1 MRRSAVAL
9 ATLVALI
16 PLPGTVL
23 AQARPT
29 YPERAIRRDIP
40 LTDMIRRA
48 FAAGTR
54 DSTGRPGPHYWQLW
68 TDYTITARLDPATGV
83 VTGHERV
90 VVQNP
95 SDSAMREVVLRLDQ
109 NLFGPGAPRAD
120 VVPGMRETDGMRVT
134 SLTIDGQAVDPNPQ
148 PTLRTITRGGN
159 SFQVTVP
166 PPYDLRLTSA
176 RIPLATPVPAHGSFT
191 LEADWHF
198 TVPQIPPNT
207 RGVRMGAWGDSLFQ
221 VAQWYPRVAVFDD
234 LREGGWDTEP
244 YLGFSEFYNNFGRF
258 DVALD
263 VPAGWLVGATGV
275 LQNPGEVLTAA
286 ARERLSH
293 VLESDSTLSIVGPDD
308 VGPGKSTAAGD
319 RLVWHFAADTA
330 GDFAWATS
338 SRYVWDATRATIP
351 GKGPVPVNMLYVPWR
366 ARQFA
371 QAATIARHALQ
382 FYSGLWIPYSF
393 PVLTLADGPENGME
407 YPMIIFSAAGASDH
421 EAGHEWWPM
430 TLGTNE
436 TWYPFM
442 DEGFNQYMNILSGA
456 DRAGQPAE
464 LDGVGEEY
472 GRTSGDE
479 REAPL
484 MWDAN
489 YGGPMYVFQGYA
501 KAPMMLSMLGG
512 IVGDSAVQRAMRE
525 YAQSWR
531 FKHPSP
537 WDYAFSMDRSLGQD
551 LGWFWYSWLFTTES
565 VDGSIADAR
574 IRGGRATVT
583 VREDGQMPSPVV
595 LAVHFAPKG
604 PRLRAMKGARIVD
617 DSTAIVTWPVDV
629 WFGGSRTFE
638 AKLDFGARRIE
649 RIVFDPHCRFPD
661 HDAADNVWPRQ
672 AAPAQP
678 AGGQGFGRFG
688 PPECR
693 G

>member
-1 MRRSAVAL
+1 MRK
-9 ATLVALI
+9 
-16 PLPGTVL
+16 TVL
-23 AQARPT
+23 ALVISGSLALPAALLSQAHPA
-29 YPERAIRRDIP
+29 YPARAVRRDIP

-68 TDYTITARLDPATGV
+68 TDYTIAAKLDPATGV

-90 VVQNP
+90 VVQNA
-95 SDSAMREVVLRLDQ
+95 SDSAMTQVTLRLDQ
-109 NLFGPGAPRAD
+109 NLFAPGEARSQAMPELH
-120 VVPGMRETDGMRVT
+120 ETDGLEIT
-134 SLTIDGQAVDPNPQ
+134 ALSIDGRAVDLHPQ
-148 PTLRTITRGGN
+148 GTLRTVTRGGQT
-159 SFQVTVP
+159 FQFRQG

-176 RIPLATPVPAHGSFT
+176 SIPLATPVPAHGSFT

-198 TVPQIPPNT
+198 TVPQIPANT

-244 YLGFSEFYNNFGRF
+244 YLGSSEFYNNFGHF
-258 DVALD
+258 DVKLD
-263 VPAGWLVGATGV
+263 VPAGWLVGATGI
-275 LQNPGEVLTAA
+275 LQNPDEVLTAT

-293 VLESDSTLSIVGPDD
+293 VLESDSTRSIVGPDD

-319 RLVWHFAADTA
+319 RLVWHFVADTA

-351 GKGPVPVNMLYVPWR
+351 GKGPVPINMLYVPWR
-366 ARQFA
+366 AQAFA

-382 FYSGLWIPYSF
+382 FYSGLWIPYTF

-442 DEGFNQYMNILSGA
+442 DEGFNQYMNILSGD
-456 DRAGQPAE
+456 DRSGRPVN
-464 LDGVGEEY
+464 LDGVGQEY
-472 GRTSGDE
+472 GRTSGNE

-489 YGGPMYVFQGYA
+489 YGGPMYEFQGYE

-512 IVGDSAVQRAMRE
+512 VVGDSAVQRAMRE
-525 YAQSWR
+525 YAQAWR

-537 WDYAFSMDRSLGQD
+537 WDFTFSMDKSLGRD
-551 LGWFWYSWLFTTES
+551 LGWFWYSWLFTTDA
-565 VDGSIADAR
+565 VDGSIQHASVS
-574 IRGGRATVT
+574 GGRATVL

-604 PRLRAMKGARIVD
+604 PRIRPMKNAVVVD
-617 DSTAIVTWPVDV
+617 DSTAVVTWPADV
-629 WFGGSRTFE
+629 WFGGSRTFT
-638 AKLDFGARRIE
+638 AKLSFGTRRIE
-649 RIVFDPHCRFPD
+649 RIVFDPKCRFPD
-661 HDAADNVWPRQ
+661 NDASDNTWPRQ
-672 AAPAQP
+672 PAPQP
-678 AGGQGFGRFG
+678 EAEGRQFRFG
-688 PPECR
+688 PPVCH

>member
-1 MRRSAVAL
+1 MRRSLTALGLLGILAL
-9 ATLVALI
+9 APAD
-16 PLPGTVL
+16 GR
-23 AQARPT
+23 AQAQPA
-29 YPERAIRRDIP
+29 YPGRAVRRDIP
-40 LTDMIRRA
+40 MTDMIRRA

-54 DSTGRPGPHYWQLW
+54 DSSGRPGPRYWQLW
-68 TDYTITARLDPATGV
+68 TDYTITARLDPATGT

-95 SDSAMREVVLRLDQ
+95 GDSAMTRVTLRLDQ
-109 NLFGPGAPRAD
+109 NLFAPGEERSQAMPEL
-120 VVPGMRETDGMRVT
+120 RETDGMRIT
-134 SLTIDGQAVDPNPQ
+134 ALSIGGQAVDPNPQ
-148 PTLRTITRGGN
+148 PTTRTVTRGGQT
-159 SFQVTVP
+159 FQFRVP
-166 PPYDLRLTSA
+166 PPYDLRLTTVS
-176 RIPLATPVPAHGSFT
+176 IPLQAPLPAHGSFT

-198 TVPQIPPNT
+198 TVPAIPADT

-244 YLGFSEFYNNFGRF
+244 YLGTSEFYNNFGRF
-258 DVALD
+258 DVRLD

-275 LQNPGEVLTAA
+275 LQNPEEVLTPA
-286 ARERLSH
+286 ARERLAH
-293 VLESDSTLSIVGPDD
+293 VLESDSTRSIVGADEA
-308 VGPGKSTAAGD
+308 GPGKATAAGD
-319 RLVWHFAADTA
+319 RLVWHFVADTA

-351 GKGPVPVNMLYVPWR
+351 GKGPVPVHILYVPWR
-366 ARQFA
+366 AQAFA
-371 QAATIARHALQ
+371 QAAAIARHALQ
-382 FYSGLWIPYSF
+382 FYSGLWIPYAF
-393 PVLTLADGPENGME
+393 PVLTLVDGPENGME

-456 DRAGQPAE
+456 DRMSRPAI
-464 LDGVGEEY
+464 LDGIGQSY
-472 GRTSGDE
+472 GAVSGNE

-489 YGGPMYVFQGYA
+489 YGGPMYGFQGYE

-512 IVGDSAVQRAMRE
+512 VVGDTAVQRAMRE
-525 YAQSWR
+525 YAQAWR
-531 FKHPSP
+531 FRHPSP
-537 WDYAFSMDRSLGQD
+537 WDFAFSMDRSLGRD

-595 LAVHFAPKG
+595 LAVHFAPAG
-604 PRLRAMKGARIVD
+604 PRLRPMANAVVVD

-638 AKLDFGARRIE
+638 AKLDFGARPIA

-661 HDAADNVWPRQ
+661 RNVDDNTWPRQ
-672 AAPAQP
+672 SPPAQAPSP
-678 AGGQGFGRFG
+678 ARGRFG
-688 PPECR
+688 PPACR